1 MTDTFAA
8 YRQAHHTHAQATAR
22 AQAASTRYTAER
34 TRDTREA
41 MGDAWRAC
49 DRAMHVMFDARD
61 AMCAAVVADG
71 EAQMGLFG
79 EVA

>member
-1 MTDTFAA
+1 MTTVFDA
-8 YRQAHHTHAQATAR
+8 YRTAHHTHAQATAR
-22 AQAASTRYTAER
+22 AQAASARYTAER

-61 AMCAAVVADG
+61 AMCAAVVGDG
-71 EAQMGLFG
+71 DRQGVPL
-79 EVA
+79 